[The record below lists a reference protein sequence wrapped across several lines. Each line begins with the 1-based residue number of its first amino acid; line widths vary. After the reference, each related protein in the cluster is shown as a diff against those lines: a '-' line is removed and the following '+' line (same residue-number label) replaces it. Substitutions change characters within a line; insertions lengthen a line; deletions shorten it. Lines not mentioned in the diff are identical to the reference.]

1 MSEQLRPT
9 LWAVFLALLVMIW
22 FKWQAANAPA
32 ITNDTNSNTATP
44 PTLVDQANTAT
55 PNSTGTVPN
64 INAQSGSGTQTIK
77 VKTPEFETEISLIGG
92 NLVSSKLV
100 DYHMAIDDAT
110 PFPLLENTPGKRF
123 TIESGLVSNTGDLLT
138 GKATPYQS
146 AADSYELTGDT
157 LTVPLIYEANG
168 VRYEKLYTF
177 SKESYEIK
185 LTQKVTNN
193 SEETWKG
200 TQYRQINRDRV
211 DNSIGLGQVYSYTG
225 GVYSTEQVNY
235 KKYDFDDMADTALSI
250 EATGGWIAMI
260 QHYFLVAIVPTEG
273 QKNQFYTQTVEANNF
288 NLGMS
293 GASRTLES
301 GQATS
306 YDTTLYVGPKIKG
319 DLKALSPNLEKAVDY
334 GFLFFISD
342 ALFYV
347 LRFIHNILGNWGWAI
362 VVTTLLIKACF
373 FPLAA
378 KSFKSMAK
386 MRAAQPQLEKI
397 KNMYKDDRQKQGQEM
412 MKLYKKE
419 GINPASGC
427 LPILLQIPVFLAFYF
442 MLNESV
448 ELRQAPWI
456 LWIHDLSVRDPF
468 FVLPVINTVLMFFQQ
483 KLNPPPA
490 DPMQRKVMQMLPLI
504 FGVLFLMF
512 PSGLVLYWSVS
523 NLFSIAQQ
531 YVINKKYGVAH

>member
-1 MSEQLRPT
+1 MNEQLRPT
-9 LWAVFLALLVMIW
+9 LWAVFATLVMLIW
-22 FKWQAANAPA
+22 WKWDAANAPKHIPNNPNVSTPTLA
-32 ITNDTNSNTATP
+32 SSETVPTTAT
-44 PTLVDQANTAT
+44 ANSA
-55 PNSTGTVPN
+55 VPN
-64 INAQSGSGTQTIK
+64 VNSSTADGGQNIK
-77 VKTPEFETEISLIGG
+77 VNTPEFEVEISLTGG
-92 NLVSSKLV
+92 NLVSAKLV
-100 DYHMAIDDAT
+100 DYHLTIEDDN
-110 PFPLLENTPGKRF
+110 PFILLETTPGKRF
-123 TIESGLVSNTGDLLT
+123 TVNSGLVSSAGDLIT
-138 GKATPYQS
+138 GATTQYQS
-146 AADSYELTGDT
+146 DNSSYTLTGDT
-157 LTVPLIYEANG
+157 LTVPLFYEVEG
-168 VRYEKLYTF
+168 IRYEKVYTF
-177 SKESYEIK
+177 TKGSYEIK
-185 LTQKVTNN
+185 LEQKVINN
-193 SEETWKG
+193 G
-200 TQYRQINRDRV
+200 TANWTGNQYRQINRDRV
-211 DNSIGLGQVYSYTG
+211 NNSVSLGQVYSYTG
-225 GVYSTEQVNY
+225 GVYSTEEVNY
-235 KKYDFDDMADTALSI
+235 KKHDFDDMEDDNLNVQ
-250 EATGGWIAMI
+250 ATGGWIAMI
-260 QHYFLVAIVPTEG
+260 QHYFIVAIVPTAEE
-273 QKNQFYTQTVEANNF
+273 QNQFYTQLVESNNF

-293 GASRTLES
+293 SASQTIAP
-301 GQATS
+301 GQTAN
-306 YDTTLYVGPKIKG
+306 YNTTFYIGPKIKS

-347 LRFIHNILGNWGWAI
+347 LSYIHKVLGNWGWAI

-448 ELRQAPWI
+448 ELRQAPWT
-456 LWIHDLSVRDPF
+456 LWIHDLSVKDPY
-468 FVLPVINTVLMFFQQ
+468 FVLPVINTALMYFQQ
-483 KLNPPPA
+483 KLNPPPT
-490 DPMQRKVMQMLPLI
+490 DPMQRKVMQMLPLV